1 MRLQHAFVMAFG
13 VFALAESARAQR
25 LQSRPLEAAR
35 QSQRG
40 SDSLGR
46 ARLENEIRRGFARA
60 VRLRVGLN
68 EDQMNRLGPVATR
81 YEQQRRQ
88 LQVEERD
95 TRLSLR
101 AALRSEQAAVA
112 DQQHVEQLMQRMLEI
127 QKRRL
132 QLMESEQRELA
143 TIMTPVQRAK
153 FTALQE
159 QIRRRVEQMRQR
171 RVPLFESD
179 TESAG
184 AARRPAR
191 RLPD

>member
-1 MRLQHAFVMAFG
+1 
-13 VFALAESARAQR
+13 
-25 LQSRPLEAAR
+25 
-35 QSQRG
+35 
-40 SDSLGR
+40 
-46 ARLENEIRRGFARA
+46 
-60 VRLRVGLN
+60 
-68 EDQMNRLGPVATR
+68 
-81 YEQQRRQ
+81 
-88 LQVEERD
+88 
-95 TRLSLR
+95 
-101 AALRSEQAAVA
+101 
-112 DQQHVEQLMQRMLEI
+112 LEI
-127 QKRRL
+127 QKRLL